1 MAHPSHH
8 ARTNPDKVAYR
19 MARSNKA
26 ITYGEL
32 DARSNQGA
40 QLFRSLGL
48 DAGAHIALLMEN
60 RLEFMEIC
68 WAAQR
73 SGLYYTA
80 ISCFLTREEIAY
92 IVGDCGARLVITSAK
107 YADVVAG
114 LVRDA
119 PDAPRYYIVDEP
131 RPGFHAWSAAIA
143 AQPATPIANQVAGQ
157 DMLYSSGTTGR
168 PKGIKRESERLPIDQ
183 PNPLMMLL
191 CATMCGMGPDSVYLS
206 PAPLYHAAPLRFNMS
221 AIALGG
227 TSVIMES
234 FDAEDFLRL
243 IETHRVTQ
251 TQVVPTMFVRMLKLP
266 DDVRTRYDVSSLR
279 GAIHAAAP
287 CPVDIKARMIE
298 WWGPIL
304 IEYYA
309 GSEANGVTV
318 CNSEQWLAHR
328 GTVGRAV
335 VGKVK
340 ILDDDGREL
349 PPGETG
355 TVYFADG
362 PVFRYHNDP
371 EKTKRAYSVSGWSTL
386 GDVGYVDG
394 DGYLY
399 LTDRKAY
406 MIISGGVNVYPQETE
421 DVLIGHPAIADVAVF
436 GVPNEEMGEEVKAV
450 VQLHDMTRAGPALEA
465 ELIAYCREHLSPIK
479 CPRTV
484 EFEGQLP
491 RTPTGKLVKR
501 HLRDR
506 YWPKTSAAPR

>member
-1 MAHPSHH
+1 
-8 ARTNPDKVAYR
+8 

-92 IVGDCGARLVITSAK
+92 IVADCGARLVITSAK

-143 AQPATPIANQVAGQ
+143 AQPATPIANQAAGQ

-221 AIALGG
+221 AIVLGG

-234 FDAEDFLRL
+234 FDAEEVLRR
-243 IETHRVTQ
+243 IE
-251 TQVVPTMFVRMLKLP
+251 
-266 DDVRTRYDVSSLR
+266 
-279 GAIHAAAP
+279 
-287 CPVDIKARMIE
+287 
-298 WWGPIL
+298 
-304 IEYYA
+304 
-309 GSEANGVTV
+309 
-318 CNSEQWLAHR
+318 
-328 GTVGRAV
+328 
-335 VGKVK
+335 
-340 ILDDDGREL
+340 
-349 PPGETG
+349 
-355 TVYFADG
+355 
-362 PVFRYHNDP
+362 
-371 EKTKRAYSVSGWSTL
+371 
-386 GDVGYVDG
+386 
-394 DGYLY
+394 
-399 LTDRKAY
+399 
-406 MIISGGVNVYPQETE
+406 
-421 DVLIGHPAIADVAVF
+421 
-436 GVPNEEMGEEVKAV
+436 
-450 VQLHDMTRAGPALEA
+450 
-465 ELIAYCREHLSPIK
+465 
-479 CPRTV
+479 
-484 EFEGQLP
+484 
-491 RTPTGKLVKR
+491 
-501 HLRDR
+501 
-506 YWPKTSAAPR
+506 